1 MYILTR
7 VENCCKEDTLV
18 FQRHSA
24 FSNWV
29 GSMEGWK
36 IVDTAKTPP
45 IFLYFHPFFIR
56 SLLQERKWLW
66 DRVGVF
72 SLLWTYRFQRFSS
85 TPHRPDPGLRL
96 LRMVAESCTGSW
108 RKPQRHSHLD
118 RRSRSPERYRGSP
131 HSESGH
137 LLP

>member
-7 VENCCKEDTLV
+7 VENCCKEDATI
-18 FQRHSA
+18 FQGHSV

-36 IVDTAKTPP
+36 IVETAVPP
-45 IFLYFHPFFIR
+45 IFLSFHFHKVAPT
-56 SLLQERKWLW
+56 RKRECLW
-66 DRVGVF
+66 DRVRVF
-72 SLLWTYRFQRFSS
+72 SLLWMCRSQRFSS
-85 TPHRPDPGLRL
+85 TAHRPDRGLRP
-96 LRMVAESCTGSW
+96 LRMVAESCTGFW

-118 RRSRSPERYRGSP
+118 RRNKLPERYRGLP